1 MARRPT
7 DPRAQRLVQMR
18 DALPDDALDDLDR
31 ALRGAGVPGHL
42 RIFPGLSHGETFTR
56 SLMVAAGLE

>member
-1 MARRPT
+1 
-7 DPRAQRLVQMR
+7 LVQMR